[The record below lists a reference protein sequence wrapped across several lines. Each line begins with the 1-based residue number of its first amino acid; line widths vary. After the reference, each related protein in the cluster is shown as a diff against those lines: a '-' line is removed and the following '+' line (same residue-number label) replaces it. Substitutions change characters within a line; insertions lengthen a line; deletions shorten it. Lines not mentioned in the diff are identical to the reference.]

1 MDVHKHSTQTER
13 LEVVE
18 TGRRRRWSDDEKLRI
33 VLESLDT
40 PRAISSTA
48 RRHGISRSLLMTWR
62 RAFRPEPMGP
72 DIQQTGFVRA
82 MVATAETMAAEPGAR
97 ASGRMVIE
105 IGRRRRR
112 CGRAGAGARH
122 SGAAMIP
129 VAAGVRIWIASGHT
143 DMRKGMNGLA
153 LLVQEGLGRDPFAGD
168 VFVFRGRAGSLI
180 KALWHDGIGLSLYA
194 KRLDRGRFVW
204 PATVDGVVALSA
216 AQMSYLLEAID
227 WRNPQ
232 HTWRPHSAG

>member
-1 MDVHKHSTQTER
+1 
-13 LEVVE
+13 
-18 TGRRRRWSDDEKLRI
+18 
-33 VLESLDT
+33 
-40 PRAISSTA
+40 
-48 RRHGISRSLLMTWR
+48 
-62 RAFRPEPMGP
+62 
-72 DIQQTGFVRA
+72 
-82 MVATAETMAAEPGAR
+82 
-97 ASGRMVIE
+97 
-105 IGRRRRR
+105 
-112 CGRAGAGARH
+112 
-122 SGAAMIP
+122 MIP

-227 WRNPQ
+227 WRIRNTPGDRRARARLKKSSGVQ
-232 HTWRPHSAG
+232 KKSRRKSLIL